1 MEKETYFCGTGRRKC
16 AIAQVKLLPG
26 EGAIM
31 VNDIPYEEV
40 FPRVVDRGHILKPLT
55 VTETLNKYRVVV
67 KATGGGTTGQS
78 EAISHGISRAL
89 VQADEKHKAVLR
101 QNGLLTRDAR
111 VKERKKPGL
120 VRARK
125 AAQSPKR

>member
-26 EGAIM
+26 EGAIL

-55 VTETLNKYRVVV
+55 VTEALNKYRVVV
-67 KATGGGTTGQS
+67 KVIGGGTTGQRS
-78 EAISHGISRAL
+78 RWPPLAPSTLKGGWRSASHPF
-89 VQADEKHKAVLR
+89 
-101 QNGLLTRDAR
+101 
-111 VKERKKPGL
+111 ER
-120 VRARK
+120 
-125 AAQSPKR
+125 